1 MNGSHS
7 TVRALFVVLIM
18 AFLAL
23 CGCPAH
29 LAAAEGIERS
39 PAAATL
45 PDDLSPAEVDEAMS
59 TMDDEQARQLLHER
73 LKAQA
78 EARAAQD
85 APESRSNRLMDAS
98 TQLRERLLAIKAS
111 RGHILDELG
120 DSLQRMAQGGGY
132 GALLLACVGALLITF
147 AAWAMETLFRR
158 RMTGW
163 RNRTRISEESS
174 SKGRMLAADAFL
186 AVSGL
191 LLYAVTILAL
201 FSAFFGKETPGYVVA
216 AHILLFFLVFRPVQV
231 VARLLLRPNTPE
243 LRIIPLSDKGALA
256 LNSFIGTLMLLALGS
271 WYTIE
276 AFRAVGTSE
285 TAVIVLQLALAC
297 VMLGFVLL
305 AIFSFRKSVAEA
317 IACRRNE
324 ESVGARLR
332 AQFAS
337 RWHIIA
343 ILYVSLVAIIYLA
356 VLLTQGIDGPH
367 GLFLMSLGVIPLYY
381 LLDLIAKRILDGV
394 FGIIVAKPP
403 KPMSMV
409 HPVDEGGCAPE
420 AASTES
426 AEVRQPVSPVEEQP
440 RPESHP
446 LYETT
451 RRSVRIAL
459 AGFVAL
465 ILLHAWRVPV
475 PRADLIIEAGV
486 NILVILF
493 ITVGLWRLIKRA
505 IERKFREASEAGN
518 PNPRLR
524 TLLPLFQKILGV
536 FFLVTAS
543 LMVIAQFGVDI
554 GPLLAGA
561 GVLGL
566 AIGLGSQTLVKDVV
580 AGVFFLMDDAFR
592 VGDYVKLGSTEGYV
606 IRMSVRTLNLEHY
619 LGYVLIIPYGD
630 IKNVINFSRNPISI
644 KLKIPMPLETD
655 PKKFKKIVR
664 KINDQLMEE
673 EEFRGD
679 LVQPVKSQ
687 GVKRI
692 EDSVMTFGVKF
703 MARPGTQFSIR
714 KEVYAR
720 LYKELKKAG
729 LTFAA
734 PGVTVYTA
742 KQDAEDAETATQGAA
757 AAAVQKRK
765 AAKQQEEGAKE

>member
-1 MNGSHS
+1 
-7 TVRALFVVLIM
+7 M

-23 CGCPAH
+23 CGCPTL
-29 LAAAEGIERS
+29 LAAAQNIEDS
-39 PAAATL
+39 ATAVAL
-45 PDDLSPAEVDEAMS
+45 PEDLSPAGVDETMA
-59 TMDDEQARQLLHER
+59 TMDDAQARELLHER
-73 LKAQA
+73 LKDQA

-85 APESRSNRLMDAS
+85 ASDSRSSRLMDVS
-98 TQLRERLLAIKAS
+98 TQVRERLLAIKAS
-111 RGHILDELG
+111 RGRITEELG
-120 DSLQRMAQGGGY
+120 GSLRAMAQGSGY
-132 GALLLACVGALLITF
+132 GALLLACVSALLIAF
-147 AAWAMETLFRR
+147 AAWALETLFRR
-158 RMTGW
+158 RMAGW
-163 RNRTRISEESS
+163 RNRTRISQEAP

-186 AVSGL
+186 AISGL

-201 FSAFFGKETPGYVVA
+201 FSLFFGKETPGYVAA

-231 VARLLLRPNTPE
+231 FTRLLLRPNTPE
-243 LRIIPLSDKGALA
+243 LRIVPLSDKGAFA
-256 LNSFIGTLMLLALGS
+256 LSSFIGTLMLLVLGG
-271 WYTIE
+271 WHTLE
-276 AFRAVGTSE
+276 AFQAVGTSE
-285 TAVIVLQLALAC
+285 TAVIVLQLVLAC
-297 VMLGFVLL
+297 AVFGFVFL
-305 AIFSFRKSVAEA
+305 AIVSFRQSVAKA

-324 ESVGARLR
+324 ETVGARLR

-343 ILYVSLVAIIYLA
+343 ILYVSLVGIVYLS
-356 VLLTQGIDGPH
+356 VLLTRGVDGPH

-394 FGIIVAKPP
+394 FGILVAKPP
-403 KPMSMV
+403 KPVSMV
-409 HPVDEGGCAPE
+409 RPEEDTGCPPEPAATEDADTGHPARP
-420 AASTES
+420 S
-426 AEVRQPVSPVEEQP
+426 EEQP

-446 LYETT
+446 YYEAT
-451 RRSVRIAL
+451 RRGVRIAL
-459 AGFVAL
+459 VGFVAL
-465 ILLHAWRVPV
+465 VLLHAWRVPV
-475 PRADLIIEAGV
+475 PRSEQIIEGGV
-486 NILVILF
+486 HILAILF
-493 ITVGLWRLIKRA
+493 IAVGLWHLIKSA
-505 IERKFREASEAGN
+505 IERKYREAAETGN

-524 TLLPLFQKILGV
+524 TLLPLFQKVLGV
-536 FFLVTAS
+536 FFLITAS

-606 IRMSVRTLNLEHY
+606 IKMSVRTLNLEHY
-619 LGYVLIIPYGD
+619 LGYVLIVPYGD

-655 PKKFKKIVR
+655 PKTFKKIVR
-664 KINDQLMEE
+664 KINDQLMED
-673 EEFRGD
+673 EEFKND

-692 EDSVMTFGVKF
+692 EDSVMIFGLKF
-703 MARPGTQFSIR
+703 MAKPGTQFSIR

-720 LYKELKKAG
+720 LYKQLKKAG

-742 KQDAEDAETATQGAA
+742 KQDTEDVDTATQGAA

-765 AAKQQEEGAKE
+765 AAQQAAEEAKE